1 MRNNIK
7 FDFITNT
14 IIVNKG
20 YYLEACKYG
29 TDEHNEFMQLKS
41 DYPNMRISV
50 RSGKTGSKKSNTKG
64 LTYEYMRRFIS
75 ILDEKKLLEFN
86 KIQLYY
92 EMFESDKTKV
102 YHLVKE
108 WFLSTYPHHKDMII
122 EATPQ
127 TKITAISE
135 AKMSL
140 CG

>member
-29 TDEHNEFMQLKS
+29 TDEHNEFMRLKS

-50 RSGKTGSKKSNTKG
+50 RSVRTGNRKSDIKG
-64 LTYEYMRRFIS
+64 LTYEYMRRFIAIMDS
-75 ILDEKKLLEFN
+75 ENLLEFN
-86 KIQLYY
+86 KVQLHY
-92 EMFESDKTKV
+92 EMFESDKAKV

-108 WFLSTYPHHKDMII
+108 WFLNTYPYHKDMII
-122 EATPQ
+122 EAAPK
-127 TKITAISE
+127 TKVTAIPQIE
-135 AKMSL
+135 MSM
-140 CG
+140 CS